1 MTDRVQVLIEG
12 RVQGVGYRFSAYQ
25 QALALG
31 LRGWVR
37 NLPDGRVEAE
47 CEGAKA
53 DLEKMVAWCR
63 RGPHLAKVSE
73 VEATWE
79 TGPERYPHFQIRGE

>member
-1 MTDRVQVLIEG
+1 MTDRVQVLIAG

-47 CEGAKA
+47 FEGAKA
-53 DLEKMVAWCR
+53 DLEEMVAWCR
-63 RGPHLAKVSE
+63 RGPYLAKVSE
-73 VEATWE
+73 VEVVWE
-79 TGPERYPHFQIRGE
+79 TGIERYPHFQICGD

>member
-12 RVQGVGYRFSAYQ
+12 RVQGVGYRFSAYR

-31 LRGWVR
+31 LRGWIL

-47 CEGAKA
+47 FEGAKA
-53 DLEKMVAWCR
+53 DLDEMVAWCR

-73 VEATWE
+73 VEVAWE
-79 TGPERYPHFQIRGE
+79 TGLERHHHLQIRGD